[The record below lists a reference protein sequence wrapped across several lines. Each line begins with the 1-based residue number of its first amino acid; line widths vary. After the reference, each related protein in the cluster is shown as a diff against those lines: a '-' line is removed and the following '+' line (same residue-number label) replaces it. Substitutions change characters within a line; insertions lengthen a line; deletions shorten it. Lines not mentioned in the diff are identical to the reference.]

1 MGSWNWV
8 LTRTAPPPFLF
19 LWGFYFPLSFC
30 FSPFFSYAWGP
41 LGREEGEEGSSIF
54 CPFGTVTS
62 LVLQVHCP
70 LPVSLLP
77 PPPFPRLSSF
87 PLPADM
93 ADLLSHAPCRQLARW
108 AGASGAVNRAALS
121 CRFVRVPYFCVLI
134 EVTHKKEKIK
144 KKNPQKKNK
153 TFPLLQMISP
163 TIRLDPETSSPL
175 HPPCAPPIN

>member
-1 MGSWNWV
+1 MCWQLRGKRQESGGELELGFDQDCPNPLPV
-8 LTRTAPPPFLF
+8 PVGLLFPSVFL
-19 LWGFYFPLSFC
+19 LLPV
-30 FSPFFSYAWGP
+30 FSYAWGP

-77 PPPFPRLSSF
+77 PPPLSSF

-134 EVTHKKEKIK
+134 EVTHKKVKI
-144 KKNPQKKNK
+144 
-153 TFPLLQMISP
+153 
-163 TIRLDPETSSPL
+163 
-175 HPPCAPPIN
+175 